1 MLYTCSKSTSGK
13 MRLKR
18 LKADSII
25 KNNVFLAMGAG
36 LIPMPFVDMVAIT
49 SIELKMIHELA
60 RAYTFRFPTQMA
72 SYKVLISLIGGLGP
86 VYFSD
91 RFHSTF
97 KTVPLVGH
105 AVASVLL
112 SLSGGAS
119 VYAVGWAFRKH
130 FESGGTFLNSDSRTL
145 RKYFRDKYREG
156 RTMIA
161 QLGGESAPLEPAS
174 SARATHPCDLDDLL
188 EI

>member
-1 MLYTCSKSTSGK
+1 MIYTSNKSGK
-13 MRLKR
+13 MRLKK

-60 RAYTFRFPTQMA
+60 RAYKFRFPTQMA

-86 VYFSD
+86 VYFSG

-97 KTVPLVGH
+97 KTIPLVGH

-130 FESGGTFLNSDSRTL
+130 FESGGTFLNSDSQTL
-145 RKYFRDKYREG
+145 RKYFKDKYREG
-156 RTMIA
+156 RTVIS
-161 QLGGESAPLEPAS
+161 QLGGEAPPLRPESLAS
-174 SARATHPCDLDDLL
+174 CTRPDDLDDLL